1 MLEKY
6 SLNYKVKVCDN
17 AQYTLSFFWYLS
29 KCLIMNTKITSVIKM
44 GRNTAG
50 YNTND

>member
-17 AQYTLSFFWYLS
+17 AQYTLSFFLVFKQMFNNEYQNY
-29 KCLIMNTKITSVIKM
+29 KCDKDGKKYSWVQYK
-44 GRNTAG
+44 
-50 YNTND
+50 